1 MTDPFF
7 QVWFT
12 VRYLH
17 LAAVALLTGGAL
29 LIAADCFVPAAARG
43 TDGWRPAS
51 LYEWIFW
58 LLIGLVAV
66 TGVSNLGL
74 KGDGLLGPSTSWG
87 RALTAKLGAVIGL
100 LALSFVR
107 TDFVIRCGGAAPGVV
122 PVRARAVAGWLYA
135 GTVAVLLCAMWIGL
149 GLARG
154 RY

>member
-1 MTDPFF
+1 MIDPFF
-7 QVWFT
+7 QVWFA

-17 LAAVALLTGGAL
+17 LAAVALLAGGAL
-29 LIAADCFVPAAARG
+29 IIAAGCFVPAAG
-43 TDGWRPAS
+43 GETDPWRSAS
-51 LYEWIFW
+51 LYESIFW

-100 LALSFVR
+100 LALSFLR
-107 TDFVIRCGGAAPGVV
+107 TDFVIRCGDAGPGAV

-135 GTVAVLLCAMWIGL
+135 ATVAVLLGAMWIGL
-149 GLARG
+149 GLAHG

>member
-1 MTDPFF
+1 MIDPFF
-7 QVWFT
+7 QVWFA

-17 LAAVALLTGGAL
+17 LAAAALLAGGAL
-29 LIAADCFVPAAARG
+29 IIAAGCFTPAG
-43 TDGWRPAS
+43 GETDPWRPAS

-100 LALSFVR
+100 LALSFLR

-122 PVRARAVAGWLYA
+122 PVRARAVAGCLYA
-135 GTVAVLLCAMWIGL
+135 ATVAVLLGAMWIGL
-149 GLARG
+149 GLAHG